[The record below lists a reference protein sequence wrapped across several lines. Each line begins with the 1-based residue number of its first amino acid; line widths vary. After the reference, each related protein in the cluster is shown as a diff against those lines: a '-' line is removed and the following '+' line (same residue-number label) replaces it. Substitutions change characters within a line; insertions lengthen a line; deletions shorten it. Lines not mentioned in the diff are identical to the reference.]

1 MGGERRQGDRAPR
14 AGVPGRTDRPDD
26 RFFEGYLLASFTGGV
41 VTTFVSPDAV
51 KMWADFKSI
60 WEHVNPNS
68 TNY

>member
-1 MGGERRQGDRAPR
+1 
-14 AGVPGRTDRPDD
+14 
-26 RFFEGYLLASFTGGV
+26 V